1 MTKVS
6 LWLKKIFSTSF
17 IVGCLISLLLFA
29 TTRFYYHSYRDPA
42 IVERHQWLEEVE
54 RLHNQTVDIR
64 LRRRGPRA
72 GSEDVAILTIDEKAI
87 QKYGRWPWP
96 RSLMATVIDRV
107 MEGGAKSLSF
117 DIIFSE
123 KQESVLRS
131 LDQVTET
138 LTHAI
143 PAQKETIEKV
153 LTMVKKDQDHD
164 LKLSKVIEKH
174 SSKLILGAVYDEL
187 NLEPWAAQDLCFLDI
202 AKKNG
207 VFDYWDK
214 EALLIGVLNKAERS
228 LPDSWHSIILN
239 HFDKLQQG
247 VTLAWLE
254 KNPSHPIVDFLQ
266 QKSFE
271 PTDPTVLN
279 ALNLFILN
287 RKEAFEE
294 SDVGNVLTWSEIDR
308 KIPQNARVEIRSDM
322 KQQLSQY
329 CLRYLRA
336 NDELLPEFKSHWEE
350 ISNDYEKLQG
360 LPFQQGLDYIT
371 GAYEGA
377 PILKN
382 PVYHVGD
389 WLFNIPSIAEVTEHS
404 GTFNATQDKDGSI
417 RRAKLFVRAGN
428 LFIPSLA
435 FKQYLV
441 IKNLYPTANL
451 VPNPYEP
458 DNNKESNI
466 VTNVELENADGQSV
480 VTIPTDHRGQLP
492 INYAGPRNMFAYLSA
507 GEVLDDDPT
516 YTVEQRVQDENGEW
530 IVKEFEV
537 DKKEFLKDKN
547 FIFGATATAI
557 YDLRVT
563 PFEENYPGV
572 ETHANLLDNLLRED
586 YLKTD
591 PREDAWM
598 PWIVL
603 CLGILF
609 SFVVSQFGALPGLII
624 TLGSLATFFV
634 IDSFFIFPQGTVITI
649 IFPVFS
655 ILILYTLMTF
665 FKYFTEERKKQQ
677 LKGTFQKYVSPE
689 IVEEILKDPS
699 KLELG
704 GMKMEMS
711 VFFSDIRGFT
721 TISEQLDPKALSDLL
736 NHYLTP
742 MTDIIF
748 KNAGTLDK
756 YMGDAIMA
764 FFGAPV
770 PSKEHSAQACRAALF
785 QIDKLFELQKFYQEQ
800 GLPMLDIGIGINT
813 GEMSVG
819 NMGSETVRNYT
830 VMGDS
835 VNLGSRLEGIN
846 KQYGT
851 RIIISEFTKN
861 KISADEFLYREIDWV
876 KVKGKNEPVKIYELM
891 NQGDIPQ
898 IQKDQVIKFNSG
910 FLLYHEQQFEK
921 AIQEFNAARSF
932 NASDQTSQLYIERCQ
947 NYMKNP
953 PGDSWDGV
961 FTMTTK

>member
-1 MTKVS
+1 MTKVFS
-6 LWLKKIFSTSF
+6 GLKKVFSSSF
-17 IVGCLISLLLFA
+17 IVGCLISLAMFA
-29 TTRFYYHSYRDPA
+29 ITRFYYHSYRDPA
-42 IVERHQWLEEVE
+42 IVEQNRWLEEVE

-72 GSEDVAILTIDEKAI
+72 GSENVAILTIDEKAI

-96 RSLMATVIDRV
+96 RSLMAKVIDNV
-107 MEGGAKSLSF
+107 MGGGAHTLSF

-131 LDQVTET
+131 LDQVEQTLEKALPGEKAKIKTLMAEAKASQNHDKKLTE
-138 LTHAI
+138 
-143 PAQKETIEKV
+143 
-153 LTMVKKDQDHD
+153 
-164 LKLSKVIEKH
+164 VIETH
-174 SSKLILGAVYDEL
+174 SESLIMGAVYDEL
-187 NLEPWAAQDLCFLDI
+187 GRKPWPAQDLCFLDI

-207 VFDYWDK
+207 VYDYWDK
-214 EALLIGVLNKAERS
+214 EAYLIGVLNKAERS
-228 LPDSWHSIILN
+228 LPDSWHHIILS

-254 KNPSHPIVDFLQ
+254 KHSSSAIIPFLANLNL
-266 QKSFE
+266 E
-271 PTDPTVLN
+271 PTDPEVLN
-279 ALNLFILN
+279 VLTLFVLN
-287 RKEAFEE
+287 RKEALEE
-294 SDVGNVLTWSEIDR
+294 SDLAENLSWTNLER
-308 KIPQNARVEIRSDM
+308 LIPQNARVEMRSDM
-322 KQQLSQY
+322 KKQLESY
-329 CLRYLRA
+329 CLRYLRP
-336 NDELLPEFKSHWEE
+336 NDELRPEFEAKWES
-350 ISNDYEKLQG
+350 ITNDYEKLKG
-360 LPFQQGLDYIT
+360 VPFDKGLDYIT
-371 GAYEGA
+371 GYLAED
-377 PILKN
+377 PVLKN
-382 PVYHVGD
+382 PVHHVGE
-389 WLFNIPSIAEVTEHS
+389 WLFNIPEIVEVTEHS

-441 IKNLYPTANL
+441 ANDLYPTANL
-451 VPNPYEP
+451 VPNPYENE
-458 DNNKESNI
+458 DEKESNI
-466 VTNVELENADGQSV
+466 VTNVKLENSDGEHV
-480 VTIPTDHRGQLP
+480 LTIPTDHRGQLP
-492 INYAGPRNMFAYLSA
+492 INYAGPSKMFAYLSA
-507 GEVLDDDPT
+507 GEVLDDGDT
-516 YTVEQRVQDENGEW
+516 YTVEQRVPDENGDW
-530 IVKEFEV
+530 LVKEFEIE
-537 DKKEFLKDKN
+537 KEQFLKGKN
-547 FIFGATATAI
+547 LIFGATATGI

-572 ETHANLLDNLLRED
+572 ETHANVLDNLIRQD
-586 YLKTD
+586 YLKSD

-598 PWIVL
+598 PFIVL
-603 CLGILF
+603 ALGVLF
-609 SFVVSQFGALPGLII
+609 SLVVSQFGALSGLFI
-624 TLGSLATFFV
+624 TLGSLATIFG
-634 IDSFFIFPQGTVITI
+634 IDTYLIFPRGTVITV
-649 IFPVFS
+649 IFPIFS
-655 ILILYTLMTF
+655 VLTLYTLMTF

-748 KNAGTLDK
+748 KNSGTLDK

-770 PSKEHSAQACRAALF
+770 PSKEHAAQACRAALI
-785 QIDKLFELQKFYQEQ
+785 QIDKLFELQKYYQEQ
-800 GLPMLDIGIGINT
+800 GLPMLDIGIGVNT
-813 GEMSVG
+813 GDMSVG

-891 NQGDIPQ
+891 AQGEISPEQ
-898 IQKDQVIKFNSG
+898 MERVKKFNSG
-910 FLLYHEQQFEK
+910 FLFYHEQQFDK
-921 AIQEFNAARSF
+921 AIQEFNSALAINAA
-932 NASDQTSQLYIERCQ
+932 DQTSQLYINRCKD
-947 NYMKNP
+947 YIKSP
-953 PGDSWDGV
+953 PGESWDGV